1 MSDQPGLSIFES
13 ANRPTTDSAFPMARR
28 GGYDTD
34 AVDTFLRSR
43 AADFERA
50 EQSAKASKGE
60 SDGLRKELAT
70 LKETAKAVERP
81 SYSGLGG
88 HAAQLLGLA
97 EQEADDVRS
106 RAIREADDTVK
117 SATEEAAVIRAA
129 AAKEADELRGAA
141 VAELEAKRKQLLDDA
156 EDRAR

>member
-1 MSDQPGLSIFES
+1 MMRRPPRSTQSRSSAASDVYKRQ
-13 ANRPTTDSAFPMARR
+13 T
-28 GGYDTD
+28 
-34 AVDTFLRSR
+34 
-43 AADFERA
+43 
-50 EQSAKASKGE
+50 
-60 SDGLRKELAT
+60 
-70 LKETAKAVERP
+70 
-81 SYSGLGG
+81 YSGLGG

-97 EQEADDVRS
+97 EQEAENVRS